1 MKKITMMIPLN
12 FNSGDEIPQEQVD
25 FITEKILNIAGGY
38 TSRKVE
44 GFWQNEEGKIFKDNN
59 LEITTSTTSD
69 NIKALKSVASQAC
82 LMLNQ
87 EVIYFEIQDI
97 EELNFVA
104 SEEAQAI

>member
-25 FITEKILNIAGGY
+25 FITERILNIAGGY
-38 TSRKVE
+38 TSRRVE
-44 GFWQNEEGKIFKDNN
+44 GYWQNEEGKTFKDDN
-59 LEITTSTTSD
+59 LEVTTSTTSD
-69 NIKALKSVASQAC
+69 NIEALKNVASQAC

-87 EVIYFEIQDI
+87 EAIYFEVQDI

-104 SEEAQAI
+104 SEVAQAI